1 MQNLVI
7 DAKKISK
14 KFPGTLALD
23 KVDFTLKKGE
33 LHAIVGE
40 NGAGKSTFIK
50 ILSGV
55 HNKDSGKIFLN
66 NLEIDFRNTREAM
79 DAGIGVIYQELENLP
94 KLSVAENIFLGK
106 LPKRNKLPGFV
117 NSSDLYSKT
126 KEILMNL
133 GIDINPK
140 QRVSSL
146 SIAEQQLIEI
156 AKAISKNLKI
166 LIMDEPTSFLST
178 NEAEQLFKIIDK
190 LKEQEISIIYISHR
204 LGEVL
209 DLSDRVTVFRDGKN
223 IGTVEKGDFDERK
236 VIKMMIGHELKKT
249 KKQAVTNENI
259 ILSVKKLNIYRRLYD
274 FNMDLREGEILGIA
288 GLIGCG
294 KDELIKA
301 LFGLW
306 PKQSGEIV
314 YFGKK
319 FNKLEPNE
327 IIKNNIVY
335 LPEERKEQGLFL
347 ELNLKE
353 NLTPIWLYKAYSKFI
368 INAKEERKIII
379 KSIDRFSIKT
389 VGPEQKIINL
399 SGGNQQKVIFARLL
413 TINPKILL
421 LHDPTRGIDVG
432 SKEEIYSIILELAKR
447 GSSIIFIS
455 SEIQEVC
462 NLSNRII
469 SLFKG
474 KIVREFEGKNINMEN
489 VLTSIMSS

>member
-1 MQNLVI
+1 
-7 DAKKISK
+7 
-14 KFPGTLALD
+14 
-23 KVDFTLKKGE
+23 
-33 LHAIVGE
+33 
-40 NGAGKSTFIK
+40 
-50 ILSGV
+50 
-55 HNKDSGKIFLN
+55 
-66 NLEIDFRNTREAM
+66 M

-294 KDELIKA
+294 A
-301 LFGLW
+301 GNW
-306 PKQSGEIV
+306 
-314 YFGKK
+314 
-319 FNKLEPNE
+319 
-327 IIKNNIVY
+327 
-335 LPEERKEQGLFL
+335 
-347 ELNLKE
+347 LNCCGRA
-353 NLTPIWLYKAYSKFI
+353 IAYGRCG
-368 INAKEERKIII
+368 A
-379 KSIDRFSIKT
+379 
-389 VGPEQKIINL
+389 
-399 SGGNQQKVIFARLL
+399 
-413 TINPKILL
+413 
-421 LHDPTRGIDVG
+421 
-432 SKEEIYSIILELAKR
+432 
-447 GSSIIFIS
+447 IS
-455 SEIQEVC
+455 SGC
-462 NLSNRII
+462 GR
-469 SLFKG
+469 
-474 KIVREFEGKNINMEN
+474 
-489 VLTSIMSS
+489 T